1 MAEQL
6 SPGATAVEPVL
17 WSPGTAAPEA
27 ELLTK
32 EASAMRS
39 TRARLEGSSH
49 SPQPEE
55 ARAKQRRPSVKNK
68 VFFTQNLI

>member
-55 ARAKQRRPSVKNK
+55 ARAAVRSSTAKQK
-68 VFFTQNLI
+68 